1 MTAAELLIFARCAG
15 FVFRAP
21 GLSHPSVPAPVRAGL
36 ALVLAMAL
44 LPTVRAA
51 PEFGGL
57 TLVAAAAM
65 ELAIG
70 AAIGIAASILYDGA
84 YAGGR
89 ALDDYVG
96 IRGSVPNAQ
105 VYAAS
110 GFGRIW
116 SLVFTAGFFLLGGYR
131 IAILAFAHTFEV
143 FPPGRVPDARE
154 LFAYALSLPAG
165 IVEAALLVAGP
176 AIALV
181 FVAQCAL
188 GSLARVTPRFAG
200 FTLTFPVMFGAALL
214 ATIATIPVLFARS
227 AVPWLRLPFMHG

>member
-1 MTAAELLIFARCAG
+1 MSAGALFVFARCAG

-21 GLSHPSVPAPVRAGL
+21 GFSHPSVPAAVRAGL
-36 ALVLAMAL
+36 ALVLALGL
-44 LPTVRAA
+44 LPAVRAPVLGDVA
-51 PEFGGL
+51 
-57 TLVAAAAM
+57 LVAGVSI

-131 IAILAFAHTFEV
+131 IAILAFAHTFDV
-143 FPPGRVPDARE
+143 LPAGRVPGVRE
-154 LFAYALSLPAG
+154 LYAYAVMLPAG
-165 IVEAALLVAGP
+165 IIEAALLVAAP

-227 AVPWLRLPFMHG
+227 GVPWLRLPFLHG

>member
-1 MTAAELLIFARCAG
+1 MTAGALLVFARCAG

-21 GLSHPSVPAPVRAGL
+21 GFSHPSVPAPVRAGL
-36 ALVLAMAL
+36 ALALA
-44 LPTVRAA
+44 
-51 PEFGGL
+51 FGL
-57 TLVAAAAM
+57 TDAARKQDLNSLQFVAAAVL
-65 ELAIG
+65 ETAIG
-70 AAIGIAASILYDGA
+70 AAIGMAASILYDGA

-105 VYAAS
+105 VFAAS

-131 IAILAFAHTFEV
+131 LAVLGFAKTFDL
-143 FPPGRVPDARE
+143 FPIGSVPAVGDIWS
-154 LFAYALSLPAG
+154 FAAALPAG
-165 IVEAALLVAGP
+165 IIQAALLAAGP

-181 FVAQCAL
+181 FAAQLAL
-188 GSLARVTPRFAG
+188 GSLARVTPRLSA

-214 ATIATIPVLFARS
+214 ATIAGVPVLYGRS
-227 AVPWLRLPFMHG
+227 AVPLLQNFFSHHG

>member
-1 MTAAELLIFARCAG
+1 MSAAALLVFARCAG

-21 GLSHPSVPAPVRAGL
+21 GLSHPAVPAPVRAGL
-36 ALVLAMAL
+36 ALVLAMAV
-44 LPTVRAA
+44 LPVVPAAA
-51 PEFGGL
+51 PGGVA
-57 TLVAAAAM
+57 LVAAVAL

-143 FPPGRVPDARE
+143 FPAGRAPDVRE
-154 LFAYALSLPAG
+154 LYAYAVMLPAG

>member
-1 MTAAELLIFARCAG
+1 MTATGWLVFARCAG

-21 GLSHPSVPAPVRAGL
+21 GLSHPAVPAPVRAGL
-36 ALVLAMAL
+36 AMTLAMAV
-44 LPTVRAA
+44 LPSVHAAAGGTV
-51 PEFGGL
+51 
-57 TLVAAAAM
+57 LVAAAAL

-110 GFGRIW
+110 GFGRMW

-143 FPPGRVPDARE
+143 FPAGRVPDAHE
-154 LFAYALSLPAG
+154 LYAYAVMLPAG
-165 IVEAALLVAGP
+165 VIEAALLVAGP

-214 ATIATIPVLFARS
+214 ATIATIPVLFERS

>member
-1 MTAAELLIFARCAG
+1 MSAAALLIFARCTG

-36 ALVLAMAL
+36 ALAMTGALAS
-44 LPTVRAA
+44 RANPVSA
-51 PEFGGL
+51 DGITF
-57 TLVAAAAM
+57 VAAAVL
-65 ELAIG
+65 ELAVG

-105 VYAAS
+105 IYAAA

-131 IAILAFAHTFEV
+131 IAILAFARTFDV
-143 FPPGRVPDARE
+143 FPPGSIPQAHDLYA
-154 LFAYALSLPAG
+154 FALTLPVT

-181 FVAQCAL
+181 FVAQIAL
-188 GSLARVTPRFAG
+188 GSLARVTPRFSG

-214 ATIATIPVLFARS
+214 ATVAGVPALFERS
-227 AVPWLRLPFMHG
+227 AVPWLKLVFVHG